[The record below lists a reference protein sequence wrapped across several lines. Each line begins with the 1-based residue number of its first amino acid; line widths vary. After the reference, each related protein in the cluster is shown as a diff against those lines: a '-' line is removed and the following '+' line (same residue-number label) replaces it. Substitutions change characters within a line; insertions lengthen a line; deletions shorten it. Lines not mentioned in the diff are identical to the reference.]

1 VLEFFKKEQDKGAPK
16 KGRAG
21 KQRGRYQPTGR
32 RNDDW
37 NSKLAR
43 RAKARAA
50 SQGSDI

>member
-1 VLEFFKKEQDKGAPK
+1 VLEFIKKEQDKGAPK
-16 KGRAG
+16 KRRAG
-21 KQRGRYQPTGR
+21 KQRSRYQPAGR
-32 RNDDW
+32 RNDGC